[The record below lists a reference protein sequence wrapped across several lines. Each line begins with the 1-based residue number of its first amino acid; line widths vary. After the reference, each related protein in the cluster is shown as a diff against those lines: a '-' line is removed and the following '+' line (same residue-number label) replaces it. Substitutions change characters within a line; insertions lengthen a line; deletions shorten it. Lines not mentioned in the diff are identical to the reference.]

1 MPDSLFD
8 NRTTRFELP
17 LLFAGQAQKEL
28 FVNELAARLDALL
41 HGAVEAELAAP
52 PASPSDGQTWLIAS
66 GASGE
71 WSGKTGQIA
80 ARQAGN
86 WLYFVP
92 RDGLRLLNRATG
104 HDLRYKGSWQ
114 AASRPAAP
122 SGGTTI
128 DGEARAAINALI
140 SSLTTA
146 GIIPAS

>member
-1 MPDSLFD
+1 MPDPLFD
-8 NRTTRFELP
+8 SRTTRFELP

-41 HGAVEAELAAP
+41 HGAIEAELAAP
-52 PASPSDGQTWLIAS
+52 PASPSDGQAWLIAS

-71 WSGKTGQIA
+71 WAGKTGQIA

-92 RDGLRLLNRATG
+92 RDGLRLLNRTSG
-104 HDLRYKGSWQ
+104 QDLRYKGVWLT
-114 AASRPAAP
+114 ASRPAAP
-122 SGGTTI
+122 SGGTTV
-128 DGEARAAINALI
+128 DSEARAAINAVI

-146 GIIPAS
+146 GIIPPS

>member
-1 MPDSLFD
+1 MS
-8 NRTTRFELP
+8 RTVCAGPSTAML
-17 LLFAGQAQKEL
+17 AGQAQKEL

-41 HGAVEAELAAP
+41 HGAIEAESAVP
-52 PASPSDGQTWLIAS
+52 PASPSDGQAWLIAS

-80 ARQAGN
+80 ARQTGN
-86 WLYFVP
+86 WLYFAP

-104 HDLRYKGSWQ
+104 QDIRFKSTWQ
-114 AASRPAAP
+114 VANRPAAP

-128 DGEARAAINALI
+128 DSEARTAISALL

-146 GIIPAS
+146 GIIPPS

>member
-1 MPDSLFD
+1 MPDPLFD
-8 NRTTRFELP
+8 SRTTRFELP

-41 HGAVEAELAAP
+41 HGAIEAELAVP
-52 PASPSDGQTWLIAS
+52 PASPSDGQAWLIAT
-66 GASGE
+66 GANGE
-71 WSGKTGQIA
+71 WSGKAGQIA

-104 HDLRYKGSWQ
+104 QDIRFKGTWQ
-114 AASRPAAP
+114 IANRPAAP

-128 DGEARAAINALI
+128 DREARTAISALL

-146 GIIPAS
+146 GIIPPS